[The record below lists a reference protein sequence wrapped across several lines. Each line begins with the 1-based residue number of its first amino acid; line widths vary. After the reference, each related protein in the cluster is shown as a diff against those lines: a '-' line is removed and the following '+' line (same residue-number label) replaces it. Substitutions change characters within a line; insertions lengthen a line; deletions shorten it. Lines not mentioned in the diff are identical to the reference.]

1 MNTDIALIESDSVVI
16 SMMRANSALAGAVTV
31 SQTKKIM
38 DVARAA
44 EIYAKR
50 QHLSDEA
57 IGQATSVKVEAMRK
71 LGEILQATPK
81 NTGVRG
87 KAGPGRGKPGTKV
100 EPGFND
106 APTLDELG
114 LTKKESA
121 VAQKLASLPEKA
133 FEQVRDGSLTITKA
147 IAAVDASKP
156 PAPTIKPDV
165 MRLFDPD
172 SGLSA
177 LVLAQRAN
185 MAIGQIAKLDPNRFK
200 AIGSIQKTL
209 DLQLTFLGDEI
220 RVPVVPPEDTYTP
233 LDAAQDQIQ
242 ELQVMLAVAN
252 LGTIAEE
259 DKAQAADL
267 IAALRAEIKA
277 LHAMNKALTISRDG
291 FQNQVAEMQRQ
302 INRQRREIDRATG
315 RKSA

>member
-1 MNTDIALIESDSVVI
+1 MSTDIALIESDSVVI

-71 LGEILQATPK
+71 LGEILQVTPR
-81 NTGVRG
+81 NTAFLG
-87 KAGPGRGKPGTKV
+87 GTKKV
-100 EPGFND
+100 PTRTE

-133 FEQVRDGSLTITKA
+133 FQQVRDGSMTIAKA
-147 IAAVDASKP
+147 IAAVDATKP
-156 PAPTIKPDV
+156 VAAPEPAKPALAIVQSPAPI
-165 MRLFDPD
+165 
-172 SGLSA
+172 
-177 LVLAQRAN
+177 
-185 MAIGQIAKLDPNRFK
+185 
-200 AIGSIQKTL
+200 
-209 DLQLTFLGDEI
+209 
-220 RVPVVPPEDTYTP
+220 PPEDVYTP
-233 LDAAQDQIQ
+233 LDAANDQIE
-242 ELQVMLAVAN
+242 ELQAMLAVAN
-252 LGTIAEE
+252 LGTVPEEVREQAKNLIAE
-259 DKAQAADL
+259 L
-267 IAALRAEIKA
+267 MAEIKM
-277 LHAMNKALTISRDG
+277 LKAMNKALTISRDS

-315 RKSA
+315 RKTA

>member
-1 MNTDIALIESDSVVI
+1 MKTDIAIIESDSVVI

-31 SQTKKIM
+31 GQTKKIV

-57 IGQATSVKVEAMRK
+57 IGQATSVKVDAMRK
-71 LGEILQATPK
+71 LGEILQAAPK
-81 NTGVRG
+81 AKGN
-87 KAGPGRGKPGTKV
+87 AGPGRGKAGSKTGPA
-100 EPGFND
+100 FND

-133 FEQVRDGSLTITKA
+133 FEQVRNGSLSIAKA

-156 PAPTIKPDV
+156 TPAVATAKP
-165 MRLFDPD
+165 
-172 SGLSA
+172 A
-177 LVLAQRAN
+177 LVA
-185 MAIGQIAKLDPNRFK
+185 
-200 AIGSIQKTL
+200 
-209 DLQLTFLGDEI
+209 
-220 RVPVVPPEDTYTP
+220 VPAAVIEPEDTYTP

-242 ELQVMLAVAN
+242 DLQAMLAVAN
-252 LGTIAEE
+252 LGNVAPEERDHAKNLIAE
-259 DKAQAADL
+259 
-267 IAALRAEIKA
+267 LRAELKG
-277 LHAMNKALTISRDG
+277 LHAMNRALTISRDG

-302 INRQRREIDRATG
+302 INRQRREIDRTTG
-315 RKSA
+315 RKTA